1 MFLFPLFL
9 GIIIVLFFHFFL
21 LRAFLLHVPIFILFI
36 FLLTLRFFILDA
48 NIPQFLDQFLFIVEV
63 LHKFISIL
71 NQKIQNSFIF
81 ERGLQSLVLSN
92 KANSKQSIPFQIVD
106 IRSRIFRLNSNNR
119 TLNFRRRFKII
130 PSNFYQVVY
139 T

>member
-1 MFLFPLFL
+1 MFLFPLFP

-63 LHKFISIL
+63 LHKFIPIL
-71 NQKIQNSFIF
+71 NQKIQNCFIF
-81 ERGLQSLVLSN
+81 ERGLQSLVFSN
-92 KANSKQSIPFQIVD
+92 KANSKQSIPFQVVD